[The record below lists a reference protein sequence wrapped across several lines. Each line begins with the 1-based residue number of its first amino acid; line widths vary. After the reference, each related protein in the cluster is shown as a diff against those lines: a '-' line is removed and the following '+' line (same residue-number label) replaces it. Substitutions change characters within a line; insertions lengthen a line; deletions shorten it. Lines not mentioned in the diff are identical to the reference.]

1 VASHERLAHAGNG
14 VLLVGTQAEG
24 HSGTAAP

>member
-1 VASHERLAHAGNG
+1 VASHERLPHARNG
-14 VLLVGTQAEG
+14 VLLVGAQAEG